1 MSSTSMRALTN
12 RRAWSG
18 RWVLAVSGVALI
30 ASSCGSSDTTLA
42 TDPVP
47 ETITT
52 TTTTTTATTA
62 TTTSVAGQGTE
73 DPATQPSALTLDD
86 YLVAVINAN
95 ADAGA
100 CGVKAEED
108 FNNAPRPDREPTEA
122 EAVEGGKEYFAG
134 QRGCEQTATDAI
146 AALQPPTEAVTAHAD
161 LVAARQANLAASRA
175 EIEAAETMDE
185 ITRAV
190 VEPGLA
196 VIETYE
202 NWVRACGALQDIAT
216 SSGIDTDLDCPML
229 EPTG

>member
-1 MSSTSMRALTN
+1 MSNTSMRTLTN

-18 RWVLAVSGVALI
+18 RWVLAVTGVALI
-30 ASSCGSSDTTLA
+30 ASSCGSSDATPA

-47 ETITT
+47 ETTT
-52 TTTTTTATTA
+52 TTTTTT
-62 TTTSVAGQGTE
+62 TTSVAAQGTE
-73 DPATQPSALTLDD
+73 DPATEPSALTLDD

-95 ADAGA
+95 DDAGA

-134 QRGCEQTATDAI
+134 QFGCQQTAIDAI
-146 AALQPPTEAVTAHAD
+146 AALQPPPEAVAAHAD
-161 LVAARQANLAASRA
+161 LVAARQANLAVGRA
-175 EIEAAETMDE
+175 EMDAAETMDE
-185 ITRAV
+185 MTRAV
-190 VEPGLA
+190 VEPGPA

-216 SSGIDTDLDCPML
+216 SSGIDADLDCPML

>member
-18 RWVLAVSGVALI
+18 RWVLAVTGAALI
-30 ASSCGSSDTTLA
+30 ASSCGSSDATPA

-47 ETITT
+47 ETTITT
-52 TTTTTTATTA
+52 TTTTTT
-62 TTTSVAGQGTE
+62 TTTSVGGQGTE
-73 DPATQPSALTLDD
+73 DPATEPSALALDD
-86 YLVAVINAN
+86 YLVAVINAS

-134 QRGCEQTATDAI
+134 QRGCQQTATDAI

-161 LVAARQANLAASRA
+161 LVAARQANLAAARA

-216 SSGIDTDLDCPML
+216 SSGIDADLDCPML

>member
-1 MSSTSMRALTN
+1 VT
-12 RRAWSG
+12 
-18 RWVLAVSGVALI
+18 GVVLI

-47 ETITT
+47 ETTT
-52 TTTTTTATTA
+52 TTTTTT
-62 TTTSVAGQGTE
+62 VAAQGTE
-73 DPATQPSALTLDD
+73 DPATQPSVLTLDD

-108 FNNAPRPDREPTEA
+108 FNNAQNSAPRPDREPTEA

-134 QRGCEQTATDAI
+134 QFGCQQTATDAI

-161 LVAARQANLAASRA
+161 LVAARQANLAAGRA
-175 EIEAAETMDE
+175 EMDAAETMDE
-185 ITRAV
+185 MTRAV

-216 SSGIDTDLDCPML
+216 SSGIDADLDCPML

>member
-1 MSSTSMRALTN
+1 MRALTN

-18 RWVLAVSGVALI
+18 RWVLAVTGVALI
-30 ASSCGSSDTTLA
+30 ASSCGSSDATPA

-47 ETITT
+47 ETTT
-52 TTTTTTATTA
+52 TTTTTT
-62 TTTSVAGQGTE
+62 TTSVTGEGTE
-73 DPATQPSALTLDD
+73 DPAADPAGLALDE

-134 QRGCEQTATDAI
+134 QFGCQQTAIDAI
-146 AALQPPTEAVTAHAD
+146 AALQPPPEVVAAHAD
-161 LVAARQANLAASRA
+161 LVAARQANLAVGRA
-175 EIEAAETMDE
+175 EMDAAETMDE
-185 ITRAV
+185 MTRAV
-190 VEPGLA
+190 VEPGPA

-216 SSGIDTDLDCPML
+216 SSGIDADLDCPML

>member
-18 RWVLAVSGVALI
+18 RWVLAVTGAALI
-30 ASSCGSSDTTLA
+30 ASSCGSSDATPA

-47 ETITT
+47 ESTITT
-52 TTTTTTATTA
+52 TTTTTT
-62 TTTSVAGQGTE
+62 SVVGQGTE
-73 DPATQPSALTLDD
+73 DPATEPSALALDD

-100 CGVKAEED
+100 CGEQAEID

-216 SSGIDTDLDCPML
+216 SSGIDADLDCPML

>member
-18 RWVLAVSGVALI
+18 RWVLAVTGVALI
-30 ASSCGSSDTTLA
+30 ASSCGSSDATPA

-47 ETITT
+47 ETTITT
-52 TTTTTTATTA
+52 TTT

-134 QRGCEQTATDAI
+134 QFGCQQTAIDAI

-161 LVAARQANLAASRA
+161 LVAARQANLAAGRA
-175 EIEAAETMDE
+175 EMDAAETIDE
-185 ITRAV
+185 VTRAV
-190 VEPGLA
+190 VEPGPA
-196 VIETYE
+196 VIETYG

-216 SSGIDTDLDCPML
+216 SSGIDADLDCPML

>member
-18 RWVLAVSGVALI
+18 RWVLAVTGVALI
-30 ASSCGSSDTTLA
+30 ASSCGSSDATPA

-47 ETITT
+47 ETTITT
-52 TTTTTTATTA
+52 TTTTTT
-62 TTTSVAGQGTE
+62 SVAAQGTE

-100 CGVKAEED
+100 CGEQAEID

-134 QRGCEQTATDAI
+134 QFGCQQTAIDAI

-161 LVAARQANLAASRA
+161 LVAARQANLAAGRA
-175 EIEAAETMDE
+175 EMDAAETMDE

-190 VEPGLA
+190 VEPGPA

-202 NWVRACGALQDIAT
+202 NWVRACDALQDIAT
-216 SSGIDTDLDCPML
+216 SSGIDADLDCPML

>member
-18 RWVLAVSGVALI
+18 RWVLAVTGAALI
-30 ASSCGSSDTTLA
+30 ASSCGSSDATPA

-47 ETITT
+47 ETTT
-52 TTTTTTATTA
+52 TTTTTT
-62 TTTSVAGQGTE
+62 TTSVVGQGTE
-73 DPATQPSALTLDD
+73 DPATEPSALALDD

-216 SSGIDTDLDCPML
+216 SSGIDADLDCPML

>member
-18 RWVLAVSGVALI
+18 RWVLAVTGVALI
-30 ASSCGSSDTTLA
+30 ASSCGSSDATPA

-47 ETITT
+47 ETTITT
-52 TTTTTTATTA
+52 TTTTTT
-62 TTTSVAGQGTE
+62 SVVGQGTE
-73 DPATQPSALTLDD
+73 DPATEPSALALDD

-190 VEPGLA
+190 VEPGPA

-216 SSGIDTDLDCPML
+216 SSGIDADLDCPML